1 MIKCC
6 VRDVTDVFSCSRKR
20 SFELRERERGETERE
35 SHAQSHTHKIAFST
49 KERKKK
55 EKRQKQKRK
64 KSDPVVNWANA
75 GKLNLGINQC
85 NTSLIRL
92 YNLFFKLS
100 SHRKTEKKSN
110 INVLSAEWNI
120 IYDLINREVFCPFFL
135 SFKVMTFHHRA
146 IFNKGTIFV

>member
-35 SHAQSHTHKIAFST
+35 PRTVTHTHKIAFST

-75 GKLNLGINQC
+75 GKLYLGINQC

-92 YNLFFKLS
+92 YNLFFKIEFTQRN
-100 SHRKTEKKSN
+100 RKKIEHQCS
-110 INVLSAEWNI
+110 I
-120 IYDLINREVFCPFFL
+120 C
-135 SFKVMTFHHRA
+135 
-146 IFNKGTIFV
+146 